1 MNVGSFR
8 LNIQQEARRLYKNP
22 VLWSERQ
29 KRTFGVWIIRI
40 TQSFL
45 KYSIRS
51 HCFKL
56 RNVQLHFLCVRY
68 YIKWLHEWERE
79 PSGWASVAPPIDT
92 RHRDSDYKSARERN
106 NPVSRARASHRETL
120 PQGLF

>member
-51 HCFKL
+51 HCFVL
-56 RNVQLHFLCVRY
+56 RNVQLHFLCIRY
-68 YIKWLHEWERE
+68 YIK
-79 PSGWASVAPPIDT
+79 
-92 RHRDSDYKSARERN
+92 
-106 NPVSRARASHRETL
+106 
-120 PQGLF
+120 